1 MTEKERKEFDAL
13 RHQVHLTGELLT
25 LKQIVERIEVFDNNL
40 CMVEKNKDQIIEH
53 TVKDFRNDVFALG
66 TALNAM
72 GLKGKHIGILSEN
85 SYHWVVAFFAI
96 TCGVGV
102 AVPVDKELKDEDISM
117 LLSKA
122 DVEALFF
129 SRAYKKT
136 ALAHLEA
143 DKRCVAAV
151 CMNKKLDDNGLLFI
165 GDLIE
170 KGKQLISDG
179 DRSYIET
186 EINKDDLA
194 AIVFTSGTTGV
205 NKGVMLSH
213 GNFAQNADGV
223 LESIPPE
230 YSSISLLPMNHVYE
244 LSCNILTALYM
255 NATIYIND
263 SLKNFIDNV
272 QLFKPDAF
280 AIVPLVIDTIYTTIW
295 RTAEQTGAAKKL
307 RIGIKIS
314 NFLLDKL
321 HIDVRAKL
329 FSQISDKFG
338 GKFPTMSCGGAPSR
352 VEYVKCLCDLGF
364 KIYNGYGLTESS
376 PTVTLNLDMRNNPE
390 CAGKAFPKAKFM
402 IHDPD
407 ASGVGEIWIKG
418 ENVTRGYYKDE
429 EATAASFEDGWFK
442 TGDYGRT
449 DDEGL
454 LYVVGRK
461 KNLIIL
467 DNGKNVFPEEVEAF
481 FMEHIDYVHEVV
493 VFEAEKMINGRPQKI
508 IVAAFQ
514 VNPEELPD
522 KTPEEITEM
531 LNADVTEVNKLL
543 PAYKRSQDTF
553 ISLTEFE
560 INSTRKVIRKKVE
573 ERYYAS
579 LKENK

>member
-1 MTEKERKEFDAL
+1 MDKRDKLIVDEL
-13 RHQVHLTGELLT
+13 RHIVHMTGELLT
-25 LKQIVERIEVFDNNL
+25 LKQLIERMEIYGDRL
-40 CMVEKNKDQIIEH
+40 CMVEKNKTEIIEH
-53 TVKDFRNDVFALG
+53 TVNDFRGDVFALG
-66 TALNAM
+66 TALQSM

-85 SYHWVVAFFAI
+85 SYYWVVAFFAI
-96 TCGVGV
+96 ACGVGV
-102 AVPVDKELKDEDISM
+102 AVPVDKELKDEDISA
-117 LLSKA
+117 LFTKA

-136 ALAHLEA
+136 AVSHLKA
-143 DKRCVAAV
+143 DPNCKTAICF
-151 CMNKKLDDNGLLFI
+151 NKKYGEDDLLFI
-165 GDLIE
+165 KDLIE
-170 KGKQLISDG
+170 KGKELIAAG
-179 DRSYIET
+179 DTSYIDAKIE
-186 EINKDDLA
+186 KDDLA

-230 YSSISLLPMNHVYE
+230 YTSISLLPMNHVYE
-244 LSCNILTALYM
+244 FSCNILTSLYM
-255 NATIYIND
+255 NCVVYIND
-263 SLKNFIDNV
+263 SLKNFMDNV

-295 RTAEQTGAAKKL
+295 KTAEQTGMADKL
-307 RIGIKIS
+307 RFGIKLS
-314 NFLLDKL
+314 NFLLDNF
-321 HIDVRAKL
+321 HIDIRAKL
-329 FSQISDKFG
+329 FKNISDKFG

-352 VEYVKCLCDLGF
+352 VEYVKCLCDIGF

-390 CAGKAFPKAKFM
+390 CAGKPFPKAKYI

-407 ASGVGEIWIKG
+407 DKGVGEIWIKG
-418 ENVTRGYYKDE
+418 ENVTRGYYKDD
-429 EATAASFEDGWFK
+429 EATAQSFEDGWFK
-442 TGDYGRT
+442 TGDYGRS
-449 DDEGL
+449 DSEGR

-481 FMEHIDYVHEVV
+481 FMEHIPYVHEVV
-493 VFEAEKMINGRPQKI
+493 VFEAEKQINGRPQKI
-508 IVAAFQ
+508 IVSAFQ
-514 VNPEELPD
+514 VDPEELEG
-522 KTPEEITEM
+522 KSEAEIRDM
-531 LNADVTEVNKLL
+531 LNHDVAEVNKLL

-553 ISLTEFE
+553 VSLTEFE

-579 LKENK
+579 LEK